1 MKCWHCVN
9 EQKYG
14 EDYKMKPSK
23 GFGYPLV
30 ISREAAKPVEPAK
43 ATFHGP
49 PARQQNKALF
59 CFRQLDHLQLNALIA
74 RGLRASSPVY
84 P

>member
-30 ISREAAKPVEPAK
+30 ISREAAK
-43 ATFHGP
+43 ATFNDP

-59 CFRQLDHLQLNALIA
+59 CFPPA
-74 RGLRASSPVY
+74 
-84 P
+84 